1 MTNEIKKAVI
11 PVAGNG
17 TRFLPLSKVVP
28 KEFFPLGEKPLIHR
42 LLEELKASGIEE
54 IVFVVGQNNKKLI
67 VDYFKRNPRIEKFL
81 EERDKKEL
89 IELLHAIDK
98 LTQGLSFSYVLQKN
112 PLGDGHAVLQA
123 AKLIGDNPCV
133 VAYPDD
139 IIESEI
145 PCSAQLAQVFKT
157 SQKPVLGL
165 YRIPKEHISSY
176 GVVQADKIARRLY
189 QIKKIV
195 EKPSEEAALS
205 DLAIVGRRIITPE
218 TFDYLKKAK
227 PNKKS
232 EIILTEVFSDM
243 VKAGKMIYGYEIEGQ
258 WLECGSYKGW
268 MKSNAYLAL
277 KHPIYGKD
285 IKAFFKQEKLV

>member
-1 MTNEIKKAVI
+1 MTSEIKKAVI

-42 LLEELKASGIEE
+42 VVEELKLSGVEE
-54 IVFVVGQNNKKLI
+54 IVFVVGKNNKKLI
-67 VDYFKRNPRIEKFL
+67 VDYFKRSLRMEKFL
-81 EERDKKEL
+81 EERGKKEL
-89 IELLHAIDK
+89 IESLRAIDK
-98 LTQGLSFSYVLQKN
+98 LAQGLSFSYVSQTN

-123 AKLIGDNPCV
+123 RKLIGNNPCV

-145 PCSAQLAQVFKT
+145 PCSSQLAQVFKT
-157 SQKPVLGL
+157 SQKPVMGL
-165 YRIPKEHISSY
+165 CRIPKENISHY
-176 GVVQADKIARRLY
+176 GVVEADKIARRLH

-195 EKPSEEAALS
+195 EKPSQETVSS

-227 PNKKS
+227 PNKKN
-232 EIILTEVFSDM
+232 EIILTEVFADM

-258 WLECGSYKGW
+258 WLECGNYEGF
-268 MKSNAYLAL
+268 MKSNTYLAL
-277 KHPIYGKD
+277 KHPIYGKN
-285 IKAFFKQEKLV
+285 IKTFLKQEKLV